1 MQVIIFG
8 ERGAFKHLN
17 GRTVNA
23 TEINTSFFTVKADG
37 QTIDVPLKNALI
49 LDFHALYIKAQEE
62 INVNNIVWIDF
73 YKALKA
79 WADIHAV
86 TVIF

>member
-17 GRTVNA
+17 GRTVKA
-23 TEINTSFFTVKADG
+23 AEVNTSFFVVKADG

-49 LDFHALYIKAQEE
+49 VNFHALYTKAQEE
-62 INVNNIVWIDF
+62 INENNIVWIDF
-73 YKALKA
+73 YRALKA